1 MTADFT
7 TVTLI
12 TGASSGLGR
21 ALAMTLAAQ
30 GHWVVAC
37 ARNQTALWQLAEE
50 PSVQGR
56 ILPVALDITDEQQ
69 IGAAASLV
77 QQRFGRLDTLVL
89 NAGTCEYVDA
99 NAPELAMFERI
110 MRLNF
115 HAQVA
120 MVAAFQP
127 LLREAAQPQLAIV
140 SSLAHLFPFS
150 RNQAYGASKAALS
163 YYADSLR
170 VDLPWLHL
178 LLIEPGFVDT
188 PLTAQNSFQM
198 PFLLTVDDAAAR
210 MAKAMAQRQLRC
222 RFPKRLVASLNVLR
236 LLPYGLRQR
245 VAAKLARATDV

>member
-1 MTADFT
+1 MTADRT
-7 TVTLI
+7 TVTLV

-21 ALAMTLAAQ
+21 ALALKLAAA

-37 ARNQTALWQLAEE
+37 ARNQGALWQLAEE
-50 PSVQGR
+50 PQAQGR
-56 ILPVALDITDEQQ
+56 ILPVVLDITQPAH
-69 IGAAASLV
+69 IAAAVAMV
-77 QQRFGRLDTLVL
+77 QQRFARLDTLVL

-99 NAPELAMFERI
+99 AAPDLAMFERV
-110 MRLNF
+110 MQLNF

-127 LLREAAQPQLAIV
+127 LLQQSAQPQVAFV

-170 VDLPWLHL
+170 VDLPWLHV

-188 PLTAQNSFQM
+188 PLTAQNNFDM
-198 PFLLTVDDAAAR
+198 PFLLTADDAAAR
-210 MAKAMAQRQLRC
+210 MTTAITQRQLRC
-222 RFPKRLVASLNVLR
+222 RFPRRLVASLNLLR
-236 LLPYGLRQR
+236 LLPYRIRQQ
-245 VAAKLARATDV
+245 VAAKLAGASR

>member
-1 MTADFT
+1 MTADPT
-7 TVTLI
+7 TVTLV

-21 ALAMTLAAQ
+21 ALALELAAQ

-37 ARNQTALWQLAEE
+37 ARNQAALWQLAEE
-50 PSVQGR
+50 PSALGR
-56 ILPVALDITDEQQ
+56 ILPVTLDVTDELQ
-69 IGAAASLV
+69 IAAAAALV
-77 QQRFGRLDTLVL
+77 QQRFTRLDTLVL

-99 NAPELAMFERI
+99 SSPDLAMFERV

-120 MVAAFQP
+120 MIAAFQP
-127 LLREAAQPQLAIV
+127 LLQQAKQPQLAMV
-140 SSLAHLFPFS
+140 SSLAHLLPFS

-170 VDLPWLHL
+170 VDLPWLHV

-188 PLTAQNSFQM
+188 PLTAQNTFQM
-198 PFLLTVDDAAAR
+198 PFLLTVEDAATR
-210 MAKAMAQRQLRC
+210 MASAIAKRQLRC

-236 LLPYGLRQR
+236 LLPYGLRQK
-245 VAAKLARATDV
+245 VAASLARAS